1 MIPPPRAL
9 LFDWDNTLVDGWPAI
24 LAGLNAAFA
33 AFGLPPWDHGR
44 MLREVRRSLRESFPA
59 IFGAEWERAR
69 DIFTAEVRAV
79 HLSVLRP
86 LEGAEVLLEAAA
98 RWPLAVVSNKQGPI
112 LRREAEHL
120 GWARRFRALFGAGDC
135 AADKP
140 DPAPMLAALAAVGQ
154 GASPAVWYVGDTR
167 LDMEAARRAGVSA
180 VLLGDGAHD
189 GGVPA
194 ELCDARF
201 ADGHALAA
209 YLRRLDKHG

>member
-1 MIPPPRAL
+1 MIPAPRAL
-9 LFDWDNTLVDGWPAI
+9 VFDWDNTLVDGWPAV

-33 AFGLPPWDHGR
+33 AFAMAPWDHAR
-44 MLREVRRSLRESFPA
+44 MLREVRRSLRETFPEM
-59 IFGAEWERAR
+59 FGAEWERAR

-86 LEGAEVLLEAAA
+86 LDGSPALLDAAA
-98 RWPLAVVSNKQGPI
+98 RWPIAVVSNKQGPI

-120 GWARRFRALFGAGDC
+120 GWTRRFRALLGAGDC

-140 DPAPMLAALAAVGQ
+140 DPAPMRAALASVGA
-154 GASPAVWYVGDTR
+154 ASGPDVWFIGDTH

-180 VLLGDGAHD
+180 VLLGDAVHD
-189 GGVPA
+189 GGIPDG
-194 ELCDARF
+194 LCDARF

-209 YLRRLDKHG
+209 YLCRLDKGG

>member
-1 MIPPPRAL
+1 MIPAPRAL
-9 LFDWDNTLVDGWPAI
+9 VFDWDNTLVDGWPAV

-33 AFGLPPWDHGR
+33 AFAMAPWDHAR
-44 MLREVRRSLRESFPA
+44 MLREVRRSLRETFPEM
-59 IFGAEWERAR
+59 FGAEWERAR

-86 LEGAEVLLEAAA
+86 LDGSPALLDAAA
-98 RWPLAVVSNKQGPI
+98 RWPIAVVSNKQGPI

-120 GWARRFRALFGAGDC
+120 GWTRRFRALLGAGDC

-140 DPAPMLAALAAVGQ
+140 DPAPMLAALASVGA
-154 GASPAVWYVGDTR
+154 ASGPDVWYIGDTH

-180 VLLGDGAHD
+180 VLLGDAVHD
-189 GGVPA
+189 GGVPDG
-194 ELCDARF
+194 LCDARF

-209 YLRRLDKHG
+209 YLCRLDKGG

>member
-1 MIPPPRAL
+1 MIPAPRAL
-9 LFDWDNTLVDGWPAI
+9 VFDWDNTLVDGWPAV

-33 AFGLPPWDHGR
+33 AFAMAPWDHAR
-44 MLREVRRSLRESFPA
+44 MLREVRRSLRETFPEM
-59 IFGAEWERAR
+59 FGAEWERAR

-86 LEGAEVLLEAAA
+86 LDGSPALLDAAA
-98 RWPLAVVSNKQGPI
+98 RWPIAVVSNKQGPI

-120 GWARRFRALFGAGDC
+120 GWTRRFRALLGAGDC

-140 DPAPMLAALAAVGQ
+140 DPAPMRAALASVGA
-154 GASPAVWYVGDTR
+154 ASGPDVWYIGDTH

-180 VLLGDGAHD
+180 VLLGDAVHD
-189 GGVPA
+189 GGIPDG
-194 ELCDARF
+194 LCDARF

-209 YLRRLDKHG
+209 YLCRLDKGG

>member
-1 MIPPPRAL
+1 MIAPPRAIV
-9 LFDWDNTLVDGWPAI
+9 FDWDNTLVDGWPAV

-33 AFGLPPWDHGR
+33 AFGMPPWDHAR
-44 MLREVRRSLRESFPA
+44 MMREVRRSMREAFPA

-69 DIFTAEVRAV
+69 RIFTEEVLSM

-86 LEGAEVLLEAAA
+86 LDGTAALLDAA
-98 RWPLAVVSNKQGPI
+98 RPWPLAVVSNKQGPT
-112 LRREAEHL
+112 LRREAAHL
-120 GWARRFRALFGAGDC
+120 GWTERFRALVGAGDC

-154 GASPAVWYVGDTR
+154 GPSPEVWYVGDTR

-180 VLLGDGAHD
+180 VLLGDAAHD
-189 GGVPA
+189 GGVPDGF
-194 ELCDARF
+194 CDARF

-209 YLRRLDKHG
+209 YLLGLDKRA

>member
-1 MIPPPRAL
+1 VIPAPRAL
-9 LFDWDNTLVDGWPAI
+9 VFDWDNTLVDGWPAV

-33 AFGLPPWDHGR
+33 AFAMAPWDHAR
-44 MLREVRRSLRESFPA
+44 MLREVRRSLRETFPEM
-59 IFGAEWERAR
+59 FGAEWERAR

-86 LEGAEVLLEAAA
+86 LDGSAAVLDAAA
-98 RWPLAVVSNKQGPI
+98 RWPIAVVSNKQGPI

-120 GWARRFRALFGAGDC
+120 GWAGRFRALLGAGDC

-140 DPAPMLAALAAVGQ
+140 DPAPMRAALASVGA
-154 GASPAVWYVGDTR
+154 ASGPDVWYIGDTR

-180 VLLGDGAHD
+180 VLLGDAAHD
-189 GGVPA
+189 GGVPDG
-194 ELCDARF
+194 LCDARF

-209 YLRRLDKHG
+209 YLCRLDKGG

>member
-1 MIPPPRAL
+1 VIPAPRAL
-9 LFDWDNTLVDGWPAI
+9 VFDWDNTLVDGWPAV

-33 AFGLPPWDHGR
+33 AFAMAPWDHAR
-44 MLREVRRSLRESFPA
+44 MLREVRRSLRETFPEM
-59 IFGAEWERAR
+59 FGAEWERAR

-86 LEGAEVLLEAAA
+86 LDGSPALLDAAA
-98 RWPLAVVSNKQGPI
+98 RWPIAVVSNKQGPI

-120 GWARRFRALFGAGDC
+120 GWTRRFRALLGAGDC

-140 DPAPMLAALAAVGQ
+140 DPAPMRAALASVGA
-154 GASPAVWYVGDTR
+154 ASGPDVWYIGDTH

-180 VLLGDGAHD
+180 VLLGDAVHD
-189 GGVPA
+189 GGIPDG
-194 ELCDARF
+194 LCDARF

-209 YLRRLDKHG
+209 YLCRLDKGG

>member
-1 MIPPPRAL
+1 MIPAPRAL
-9 LFDWDNTLVDGWPAI
+9 VFDWDNTLVDGWPAV

-33 AFGLPPWDHGR
+33 AFAMAPWDHAR
-44 MLREVRRSLRESFPA
+44 MLREVRRSLRETFPEM
-59 IFGAEWERAR
+59 FGAEWERAR

-86 LEGAEVLLEAAA
+86 LDGSPALLDAAA
-98 RWPLAVVSNKQGPI
+98 RWPIAVVSNKQGPI

-120 GWARRFRALFGAGDC
+120 GWAGRFRALLGAGDC

-140 DPAPMLAALAAVGQ
+140 DPAPMRAALASVGA
-154 GASPAVWYVGDTR
+154 ASGPDVWYIGDTH

-180 VLLGDGAHD
+180 VLLGDAAHD
-189 GGVPA
+189 GGVPDG
-194 ELCDARF
+194 LCDARF

-209 YLRRLDKHG
+209 YLCRLDKGG

>member
-1 MIPPPRAL
+1 VIPPPRAL
-9 LFDWDNTLVDGWPAI
+9 VFDWDNTLVDGWPAV

-33 AFGLPPWDHGR
+33 AFGLPPWDQAR

-86 LEGAEVLLEAAA
+86 LDGSAALLAAA
-98 RWPLAVVSNKQGPI
+98 ASLPLAVVSNKQGPI

-120 GWARRFRALFGAGDC
+120 GWAPRFRALVGAGDC

-140 DPAPMLAALAAVGQ
+140 DPAPMQAALAAVGQ
-154 GASPAVWYVGDTR
+154 GASPEVWYVGDTR

-180 VLLGDGAHD
+180 VLLGDAAHD
-189 GGVPA
+189 GGVPDG
-194 ELCDARF
+194 LCDARF

-209 YLRRLDKHG
+209 YLLRLDKRA